1 MKKCFNGRDFQL
13 WEYNV
18 SHGQMLVRSPKSPTQ
33 SVNVD
38 IAFVGVEYVDLPRH
52 LRGLEIDDPTAAE
65 VACAAERLGKST
77 KAKEVT
83 VLIAGSKRY
92 LVVATFVKVTESDM
106 EIFDSPFH

>member
-1 MKKCFNGRDFQL
+1 MKKHFNGRDFQL

-38 IAFVGVEYVDLPRH
+38 ITFSGVEYVDLPRH
-52 LRGLEIDDPTAAE
+52 LRGREIDDPTAAE
-65 VACAAERLGKST
+65 VACAAKRLGKPI

-83 VLIAGSKRY
+83 VLKAGSNRY
-92 LVVATFVKVTESDM
+92 LIVATFIKVTESEM
-106 EIFDSPFH
+106 EMFDSPFH